1 MNDVSYAPNPP
12 RDLDLAV
19 LLRVVW
25 NRRWLITISTI
36 VCAAAFVAAAFMS
49 TPIYRVETVVVPGE
63 GDNRAGGMGSM
74 LGQFGG
80 LAAMAGLDVSAKA
93 SITEEAIA
101 VLRSRGFT
109 ETFLREEGVMPQ
121 LYAKQWDAASR
132 RWKGPAEEHPT
143 FAQGYKY
150 FDRKVRTINQDK
162 KRGLI
167 VIQVEWKDREV
178 AAHWANQLVKR
189 LNSEMRARA
198 IRQTDAS
205 VRYLEKELADTNL
218 VETRQAVSRLMEAQ
232 INQRMYANV
241 AQEYAFR
248 VVDPALPPD
257 FKDVVRPNKPLLL
270 LLGTFLGFFAA
281 VTFTVVSWLLSNKKS
296 TSATIP
302 A

>member
-1 MNDVSYAPNPP
+1 MNDVSNTPNPP
-12 RDLDLAV
+12 RDLDLAT
-19 LLRVVW
+19 LFKVVW

-36 VCAAAFVAAAFMS
+36 VCAAAFVAAAFMA

-80 LAAMAGLDVSAKA
+80 LAAMAGLDISAKG
-93 SITEEAIA
+93 SMTEEAIA

-109 ETFLREEGVMPQ
+109 ESFLREEGVMPQ
-121 LYAKQWDAASR
+121 LYAKRWDATNK
-132 RWKGPAEEHPT
+132 RWKGPALDHPT
-143 FAQGYKY
+143 SAQGYKY

-178 AAHWANQLVKR
+178 AAYWANQLVKR
-189 LNSEMRARA
+189 LNTEMRARA

-205 VRYLEKELADTNL
+205 VSFLEKELANTNL
-218 VETRQAVSRLMEAQ
+218 VETRQAVTRLMEAQ

-257 FKDVVRPNKPLLL
+257 PKDVTWPNKPLLL

-281 VTFTVVSWLLSNKKS
+281 VTFAFVSWLASDKKPS
-296 TSATIP
+296 HATVL